1 MENKIKPVHKHFILR
16 AEINHPPREKDKQ
29 RIWNWMFFL
38 IKDIGMKIMFG
49 PEVRYV
55 RKEGN
60 EGLTAVAIIE
70 TSHVALHVWDKQD
83 PPLLQLD
90 VYTCGPFKPEVV
102 LKAIREFMPTK
113 LQWKYLDREK
123 DLHTVDIGQW
133 HEDSPWPDNSSLRGD
148 NDTD

>member
-1 MENKIKPVHKHFILR
+1 MTTPVHKHFILR
-16 AEINHPPREKDKQ
+16 AEVKHPPGEKSKQ

-55 RKEGN
+55 TKEGN
-60 EGLTAVAIIE
+60 QGLTAVAIIE
-70 TSHVALHVWDKQD
+70 TSHVALHVWDKQA

-102 LKAIREFMPTK
+102 LKAIKEFQPTK
-113 LQWKYLDREK
+113 IQWKYLDRET
-123 DLHTVDIGQW
+123 DLKTVDIGQW
-133 HEDSPWPDNSSLRGD
+133 AEDSPWPDNSSLRDG
-148 NDTD
+148 

>member
-1 MENKIKPVHKHFILR
+1 MKPVHKHFILR
-16 AEINHPPREKDKQ
+16 AEVKHPPGERDQQNIE
-29 RIWNWMFFL
+29 NWMSFL
-38 IKDIGMKIMFG
+38 IKDIGMKLMFG

-55 RKEGN
+55 RQEGN

-90 VYTCGPFKPEVV
+90 VYTCGLFRPEVV
-102 LKAIREFMPTK
+102 LKAIKEFIPTTI
-113 LQWKYLDREK
+113 QWKYLDRET

-133 HEDSPWPDNSSLRGD
+133 TEDSPWPDNSHLRGTD
-148 NDTD
+148 DTN

>member
-1 MENKIKPVHKHFILR
+1 MTTPVHKHFILR
-16 AEINHPPREKDKQ
+16 AEVKHPPGEKAKQ

-55 RKEGN
+55 TKEGN

-70 TSHVALHVWDKQD
+70 TSHVALHVWDKQN

-102 LKAIREFMPTK
+102 LKAIKEFQPTK
-113 LQWKYLDREK
+113 IQWKYLDRET
-123 DLHTVDIGQW
+123 DLKTVDIGQW
-133 HEDSPWPDNSSLRGD
+133 AEDSPWPDNSSLRGE
-148 NDTD
+148 NDTH

>member
-1 MENKIKPVHKHFILR
+1 MTTPVHKHFILR
-16 AEINHPPREKDKQ
+16 AEVKHPPGEKAKQ

-55 RKEGN
+55 RQKGN

-102 LKAIREFMPTK
+102 LKAIKEFQPTK
-113 LQWKYLDREK
+113 IQWKYLDRET
-123 DLHTVDIGQW
+123 DLKTVDIGQW
-133 HEDSPWPDNSSLRGD
+133 AEDSPWPDNSSLRDG
-148 NDTD
+148 

>member
-1 MENKIKPVHKHFILR
+1 MKPVHKHFILR
-16 AEINHPPREKDKQ
+16 AEVKHPPGERDKQ
-29 RIWNWMFFL
+29 RISNWMFFL
-38 IKDIGMKIMFG
+38 IKDIDMKLMFG

-55 RKEGN
+55 RQEGN

-102 LKAIREFMPTK
+102 LKAIREFIPVK
-113 LQWKYLDREK
+113 IQWKYLDRET

-133 HEDSPWPDNSSLRGD
+133 SEDSPWPDNSHLRGTD
-148 NDTD
+148 DTN

>member
-16 AEINHPPREKDKQ
+16 AEIKHPPREKDKQ

-55 RKEGN
+55 RTEGN

-102 LKAIREFMPTK
+102 LKAIKEFIPTK
-113 LQWKYLDREK
+113 IQWKYLDRES
-123 DLHTVDIGQW
+123 DLKTVDIGQW
-133 HEDSPWPDNSSLRGD
+133 HEDSPWPDNSSLRDG
-148 NDTD
+148 

>member
-1 MENKIKPVHKHFILR
+1 MTTPVHKHFILR
-16 AEINHPPREKDKQ
+16 AEVKHPPGEKAKQ

-55 RKEGN
+55 RTEGN

-102 LKAIREFMPTK
+102 LKAIKEFQPTK
-113 LQWKYLDREK
+113 IQWKYLDRET
-123 DLHTVDIGQW
+123 DLKTVDIGQW
-133 HEDSPWPDNSSLRGD
+133 SEDSPWPDNSSLRDG
-148 NDTD
+148 

>member
-1 MENKIKPVHKHFILR
+1 MKPVHKHFILR
-16 AEINHPPREKDKQ
+16 AEVKHPPGERDQQNIE
-29 RIWNWMFFL
+29 NWMSFL
-38 IKDIGMKIMFG
+38 IKDIGMKLMFG

-55 RKEGN
+55 RQEGN

-102 LKAIREFMPTK
+102 LKAIREFIPTK
-113 LQWKYLDREK
+113 IQWKYLDRET
-123 DLHTVDIGQW
+123 DLKTVDIGIW
-133 HEDSPWPDNSSLRGD
+133 HEDSPWPDNSHLRDG
-148 NDTD
+148 

>member
-1 MENKIKPVHKHFILR
+1 MKPVHKHFILR
-16 AEINHPPREKDKQ
+16 AEVKHPPGEKSKQ

-55 RKEGN
+55 RQEGN

>member
-1 MENKIKPVHKHFILR
+1 MTTPVHKHFILR
-16 AEINHPPREKDKQ
+16 AEVKHPPGEKAKQ

-55 RKEGN
+55 RTEGN

-102 LKAIREFMPTK
+102 LQAIKEFIPTK
-113 LQWKYLDREK
+113 IQWKYLDRET
-123 DLHTVDIGQW
+123 DLKTVDIGQW
-133 HEDSPWPDNSSLRGD
+133 AEDSPWPDNSSLRDG
-148 NDTD
+148 

>member
-1 MENKIKPVHKHFILR
+1 MTTPVHKHFILR
-16 AEINHPPREKDKQ
+16 AEVKHPPGEKAKQ

-55 RKEGN
+55 RTEGN

-102 LKAIREFMPTK
+102 LKAIKEFIPTK
-113 LQWKYLDREK
+113 IQWKYLDRES
-123 DLHTVDIGQW
+123 DLKTVDIGQW
-133 HEDSPWPDNSSLRGD
+133 HEDSPWPDNSSLRDG
-148 NDTD
+148 

>member
-1 MENKIKPVHKHFILR
+1 MTTPVHKHFILR
-16 AEINHPPREKDKQ
+16 AEVKHPPGEKAKQ

-55 RKEGN
+55 RTEGN

-102 LKAIREFMPTK
+102 LKAIKEFQPTK
-113 LQWKYLDREK
+113 IQWKYLDRET
-123 DLHTVDIGQW
+123 DLKTVDIGQW
-133 HEDSPWPDNSSLRGD
+133 AEDSPWPDNSSLRGE
-148 NDTD
+148 NDTH

>member
-1 MENKIKPVHKHFILR
+1 M
-16 AEINHPPREKDKQ
+16 
-29 RIWNWMFFL
+29 
-38 IKDIGMKIMFG
+38 KDIGMKIMFG

-90 VYTCGPFKPEVV
+90 VSTCGPFKPEVV

>member
-1 MENKIKPVHKHFILR
+1 
-16 AEINHPPREKDKQ
+16 
-29 RIWNWMFFL
+29 MFFL
-38 IKDIGMKIMFG
+38 IKDIDMKLMFG

-55 RKEGN
+55 RQEGN

-102 LKAIREFMPTK
+102 LKAIREFIPVK
-113 LQWKYLDREK
+113 IQWKYLDRET

-133 HEDSPWPDNSSLRGD
+133 SEDSPWPDNSHLRGTD
-148 NDTD
+148 DTN

>member
-1 MENKIKPVHKHFILR
+1 MTTPVHKHFILR
-16 AEINHPPREKDKQ
+16 AEVKHPPGEKAKQ

-55 RKEGN
+55 RTEGN

-102 LKAIREFMPTK
+102 LKAIKEFQPTK
-113 LQWKYLDREK
+113 IQWKYLDRET
-123 DLHTVDIGQW
+123 DLKTVDIGQW
-133 HEDSPWPDNSSLRGD
+133 AEDSPWPDNSSLRDG
-148 NDTD
+148 

>member
-1 MENKIKPVHKHFILR
+1 MTTPVHKHFILR
-16 AEINHPPREKDKQ
+16 AEVKHPPGEKAKQ

-102 LKAIREFMPTK
+102 LKAIKEFQPTK
-113 LQWKYLDREK
+113 IQWKYLDRET
-123 DLHTVDIGQW
+123 DLKTVDIGQW
-133 HEDSPWPDNSSLRGD
+133 AEDSPWPDNSSLRDG
-148 NDTD
+148 

>member
-1 MENKIKPVHKHFILR
+1 MTTPVHKHFILR
-16 AEINHPPREKDKQ
+16 AEVKHPPGEKSKQ

-55 RKEGN
+55 RTEGN

-102 LKAIREFMPTK
+102 LKAIKEFQPTK
-113 LQWKYLDREK
+113 IQWKYLDRET
-123 DLHTVDIGQW
+123 DLKTVDIGQW
-133 HEDSPWPDNSSLRGD
+133 AEDSPWPDNSSLRDG
-148 NDTD
+148 

>member
-1 MENKIKPVHKHFILR
+1 MKPVHKHFILR
-16 AEINHPPREKDKQ
+16 AEVKHPPGEKAKQ

-55 RKEGN
+55 RTEGN

-102 LKAIREFMPTK
+102 LKAIKEFQPTK
-113 LQWKYLDREK
+113 IQWKYLDRET
-123 DLHTVDIGQW
+123 DLKTVDIGQW
-133 HEDSPWPDNSSLRGD
+133 SEGSPWPDNSSLRGD

>member
-1 MENKIKPVHKHFILR
+1 MTTPVHKHFILR
-16 AEINHPPREKDKQ
+16 AEVKHPPGEKAKH

-55 RKEGN
+55 RTEGN

-102 LKAIREFMPTK
+102 LKAIKEFQPTK
-113 LQWKYLDREK
+113 IQWKYLDRET
-123 DLHTVDIGQW
+123 DLKTVDIGQW
-133 HEDSPWPDNSSLRGD
+133 AEDSPWPDNSSLRDG
-148 NDTD
+148 

>member
-1 MENKIKPVHKHFILR
+1 MTTPVHKHFILR
-16 AEINHPPREKDKQ
+16 AEVKHPPGEKSKQ

-55 RKEGN
+55 RTEGN

-102 LKAIREFMPTK
+102 LKAIKEFIPTK
-113 LQWKYLDREK
+113 IQWKYLDRET
-123 DLHTVDIGQW
+123 DLKTVDIGQW
-133 HEDSPWPDNSSLRGD
+133 AEDSPWPDNSSLRDG
-148 NDTD
+148 

>member
-1 MENKIKPVHKHFILR
+1 MKPVHKHFILR
-16 AEINHPPREKDKQ
+16 AEVKHPPGEKAKQ

-102 LKAIREFMPTK
+102 LKAIKEFQPTK
-113 LQWKYLDREK
+113 IQWKYLDRET
-123 DLHTVDIGQW
+123 DLKTVDIGQW
-133 HEDSPWPDNSSLRGD
+133 AEDSPWPDNSSLRDG
-148 NDTD
+148 

>member
-1 MENKIKPVHKHFILR
+1 
-16 AEINHPPREKDKQ
+16 
-29 RIWNWMFFL
+29 L
-38 IKDIGMKIMFG
+38 IKDIGMQVMAG

-55 RKEGN
+55 TKEGN

-90 VYTCGPFKPEVV
+90 VYTCGPFKPGIV
-102 LKAIREFMPTK
+102 LKYIQEFRPTK
-113 LQWKYLDREK
+113 IQWKYLDRET
-123 DLHTVDIGQW
+123 DLQTVDIGIW
-133 HEDSPWPDNSSLRGD
+133 TEGSPWPDNRSMRGE

>member
-1 MENKIKPVHKHFILR
+1 MTTPVHKHFILR
-16 AEINHPPREKDKQ
+16 AEVKHPPGEKAKQ

-49 PEVRYV
+49 PEIRYV
-55 RKEGN
+55 RQEGN

-102 LKAIREFMPTK
+102 LKAIKEFQPTK
-113 LQWKYLDREK
+113 IQWKYLDRET
-123 DLHTVDIGQW
+123 DLKTVDIGQW
-133 HEDSPWPDNSSLRGD
+133 AEDSPWPDNSSLRDG
-148 NDTD
+148 

>member
-1 MENKIKPVHKHFILR
+1 MTTPVHKHFILR
-16 AEINHPPREKDKQ
+16 AEVKHPPGEKAKQ

-55 RKEGN
+55 TTEGN

-102 LKAIREFMPTK
+102 LKAIKEFQPTK
-113 LQWKYLDREK
+113 IQWKYLDRET
-123 DLHTVDIGQW
+123 DLKTVDIGQW
-133 HEDSPWPDNSSLRGD
+133 AEDSPWPDNSSLRDG
-148 NDTD
+148 

>member
-1 MENKIKPVHKHFILR
+1 MTTPVHKHFILR
-16 AEINHPPREKDKQ
+16 AEVKHPPGEKAKQ

-38 IKDIGMKIMFG
+38 IKDIDMKIMFG

-55 RKEGN
+55 RTKGN

-102 LKAIREFMPTK
+102 LKAIREFIPAK
-113 LQWKYLDREK
+113 IQWKYLDRET
-123 DLHTVDIGQW
+123 DLHTVDIGRW
-133 HEDSPWPDNSSLRGD
+133 HEDSPWPDNRSLRGE
-148 NDTD
+148 NDIS

>member
-1 MENKIKPVHKHFILR
+1 MTTPVHKHFILR
-16 AEINHPPREKDKQ
+16 AEVKHPPGEKSKQ

-55 RKEGN
+55 RTEGN

-102 LKAIREFMPTK
+102 LQAIKEFIPTK
-113 LQWKYLDREK
+113 IQWKYLDRET
-123 DLHTVDIGQW
+123 DLKTVDIGQW
-133 HEDSPWPDNSSLRGD
+133 AEDSPWPDNSSLRDG
-148 NDTD
+148 

>member
-1 MENKIKPVHKHFILR
+1 MKPVHKHFILR
-16 AEINHPPREKDKQ
+16 AEVKHPPGEKAKQ

-55 RKEGN
+55 TKEGN

-102 LKAIREFMPTK
+102 LKAIKEFQPTK
-113 LQWKYLDREK
+113 IQWKYLDRET
-123 DLHTVDIGQW
+123 DLKTVDIGQW
-133 HEDSPWPDNSSLRGD
+133 AEDSPWPDNSSLRDG
-148 NDTD
+148 

>member
-1 MENKIKPVHKHFILR
+1 MITPVHKHFILR
-16 AEINHPPREKDKQ
+16 AEVKHPPGEKDKQ
-29 RIWNWMFFL
+29 RIWMWMYYL

-55 RKEGN
+55 RTEGN

-102 LKAIREFMPTK
+102 LKAIKEFQPTK
-113 LQWKYLDREK
+113 IQWKYLDRET
-123 DLHTVDIGQW
+123 DLKTVDIGQW
-133 HEDSPWPDNSSLRGD
+133 AEDSPWPDNSSLRDG
-148 NDTD
+148 

>member
-1 MENKIKPVHKHFILR
+1 MTTPVHKHFILR
-16 AEINHPPREKDKQ
+16 AEVKHPPGEKAKQ

-38 IKDIGMKIMFG
+38 IIDIGMKIMFG

-55 RKEGN
+55 RTEGN

-102 LKAIREFMPTK
+102 LKAIKEFQPTK
-113 LQWKYLDREK
+113 IQWKYLDRET
-123 DLHTVDIGQW
+123 DLKTVDIGQW
-133 HEDSPWPDNSSLRGD
+133 AEDSPWPDNSSLRDG
-148 NDTD
+148 

>member
-1 MENKIKPVHKHFILR
+1 MTTPVHKHFILR
-16 AEINHPPREKDKQ
+16 AEVKHPPGEKSKQ

-55 RKEGN
+55 RTEGN

-102 LKAIREFMPTK
+102 LKAIKEFQPTK
-113 LQWKYLDREK
+113 IQWKYLDRET
-123 DLHTVDIGQW
+123 DLKTVDIGQW
-133 HEDSPWPDNSSLRGD
+133 HEDSPWPDNSSLRDG
-148 NDTD
+148 